1 MSAIFV
7 YVTTADI
14 AEARRIGRA
23 VVERRLAA
31 CANAIDG
38 MHSVYWW
45 EGAVQEATEAVLILK
60 TEKDRLQELIA
71 AIKARHSYDCP
82 CIEALDIADGN
93 PDFLAWIR
101 QETRAADV
109 G

>member
-1 MSAIFV
+1 MPAMFV

-23 VVERRLAA
+23 LVERRLAA

-45 EGAVQEATEAVLILK
+45 DGAVQEATEAVLILK
-60 TEKDRLQELIA
+60 TEQDRLAELIA
-71 AIKARHSYDCP
+71 EIKARHSYDCP
-82 CIEALDIADGN
+82 CIEALEVADGN
-93 PDFLAWIR
+93 PDFLAWIT
-101 QETRAADV
+101 QETRVREA